1 MIKQLVMAALLS
13 AAAISPASWAGT
25 QSVEIDSVSV
35 NNKQTWL
42 KVKGE
47 LKGFGKNTSLTLRDA
62 DNLEV
67 VFHSE
72 TVKNKRFNAKVQIE
86 DLIYVP
92 CKIAAVANNNTT
104 LMDSADV
111 TDVSSCGG
119 YSATLSGLVTD
130 EPIPYASVS
139 VTVNGNTFTTTA
151 DENGAYSLTI
161 LTTTLETLVKIE
173 SSAFDAQTGDE
184 INFVN
189 LLGSFEKV
197 LEDDSHNVTNVTT
210 ASYVLTLAANG
221 FQEPTNITELQQ
233 AETAVD
239 ASQLIELAAVIKLI
253 VDDANYQL
261 PDGYTS
267 IIEFVSS
274 QSAVESFIENTP
286 EVDLIAAQNAIL
298 ADSDLVAGFDESDI
312 PSFYYAIDTTEP
324 GYLSRSGSALKF
336 NATGTGSKLS
346 FTSWNGQAINAGYSW
361 HVANGRIET
370 TYTTPIEQE
379 LLTYNIESLTD
390 DQAEIDAFY
399 AGGGVDDQIVFYQST
414 LSQNYTRVVDGAL
427 VDVINVE
434 TRVEKRTP
442 PIQLTNGDTLT
453 LQNNKIEISSGQQT
467 FRSALDIEPIAFKA
481 DCSNG
486 VACVLGQW
494 GGQYNYSE
502 GKRAY
507 DDYIYPTTS
516 YADVIMFDS
525 NGVANGKISNI
536 SANWQVNNAGQLV
549 IQYPNGAVQ
558 TSEIIDQ
565 LGLEY
570 GVFSQFSTPEGEFA
584 TYDIWV
590 KGQTSFVLDSAYLQP
605 ASSNHYWNG
614 EINSWIPGSFDSNGL
629 LIPERLWGWLFTS
642 HTVQNIDGVAWQGPD
657 QNGLSSINFV
667 LSDAVSY
674 QVGAQSIEIN
684 RLPFAKRY
692 WYPIASTLING
703 DRVFYIV
710 EREERDAQLWFGG
723 QPGYN
728 TFIPS
733 RINIE
738 REVDR
743 ANYTNVAR

>member
-1 MIKQLVMAALLS
+1 MIKYFVAVGLFFVTLS
-13 AAAISPASWAGT
+13 SVTVWADDKEI
-25 QSVEIDSVSV
+25 EIDDILV
-35 NNKQTWL
+35 NKKQTKL
-42 KVKGE
+42 KIKGE
-47 LKGFGKNTSLTLRDA
+47 VEGFGKHPTLKFHDA
-62 DNLEV
+62 DNMDY
-67 VFHSE
+67 VFHTQKVRGE
-72 TVKNKRFNAKVQIE
+72 NFNAKVKLKN
-86 DLIYVP
+86 LIYLP
-92 CKIAAVANNNTT
+92 CEIAFVANNDMNVIETVDISELAT
-104 LMDSADV
+104 
-111 TDVSSCGG
+111 CGG
-119 YSATLSGLVTD
+119 YSATVSGLVTD

-261 PDGYTS
+261 PDGYAS

-274 QSAVESFIENTP
+274 QSAVASFIENTP

-312 PSFYYAIDTTEP
+312 PSFYYAIDTAEP

-486 VACVLGQW
+486 VACVLGLW

-590 KGQTSFVLDSAYLQP
+590 KGQTNFVLDSAYLQP
-605 ASSNHYWNG
+605 TSSNHYWNG

-642 HTVQNIDGVAWQGPD
+642 HTVQNIDGVVWQGPD

-674 QVGAQSIEIN
+674 QVGAQNIEIN
-684 RLPFAKRY
+684 RLPFAKRF
-692 WYPIASTLING
+692 WYPIASTIING

-738 REVDR
+738 READR

>member
-1 MIKQLVMAALLS
+1 MIKYLMALS
-13 AAAISPASWAGT
+13 VLCISFFSVDVLA
-25 QSVEIDSVSV
+25 QNKNVEIDKISVD
-35 NNKQTWL
+35 NKRTTL

-47 LKGFGKNTSLTLRDA
+47 LTGYDKGATLTLRDA
-62 DNLEV
+62 DNLNV
-67 VFHSE
+67 VLHSQ
-72 TVKNKRFNAKVQIE
+72 VVNHKRFNAKVSINS
-86 DLIYVP
+86 LVYLP
-92 CKIAAVANNNTT
+92 CNIAAVINNDLSQIDIAQVEDT
-104 LMDSADV
+104 A
-111 TDVSSCGG
+111 SCGG
-119 YSATLSGLVTD
+119 YSATISGLVTD
-130 EPIPYASVS
+130 EPIPYATVS
-139 VTVNGNTFTTTA
+139 VTINGNTFTTVA

-161 LTTTLETLVKIE
+161 LSTTIDNLIKVE
-173 SSAFDAQTGDE
+173 SSAVDAQTGDE

-189 LLGSFEKV
+189 LVGSFEKV
-197 LEDDSHNVTNVTT
+197 IDDDVQNVTNVTT
-210 ASYVLTLAANG
+210 ASYVLTVQANG
-221 FQEPTNITELQQ
+221 GEEPTTVNELKE

-253 VDDANYQL
+253 VDDPNYQL
-261 PDGYTS
+261 PEGFDS
-267 IIEFVSS
+267 VIDFVSAP
-274 QSAVESFIENTP
+274 SAVDSFIENTP
-286 EVDLIAAQNAIL
+286 EEDLVAAQNAIL
-298 ADSDLVAGFDESDI
+298 QDSNLVAGFKQNDI
-312 PSFYYAIDTTEP
+312 PNFYYAIDTAEP

-336 NATGTGSKLS
+336 NPAGAGNKLS
-346 FTSWNGQAINAGYSW
+346 FLSWNGQAINAPYTW
-361 HVANGRIET
+361 QIVNGRIEV
-370 TYTTPIEQE
+370 TYNNPLEQE
-379 LLTYNIESLTD
+379 LLTNAIEDLTD

-399 AGGGVDDQIVFYQST
+399 AGGGVDDQIVFYRST
-414 LSQNYTRVVDGAL
+414 IAENFTRVVDGNL

-434 TRVEKRTP
+434 TRSEVRTP
-442 PIQLTNGDTLT
+442 TFQLNDGSSLT
-453 LQNNKIEISSGQQT
+453 LQDTKIEIASGQQT
-467 FRSALDIEPIAFKA
+467 FRSDLDIEPVAFNA
-481 DCSNG
+481 TCTTG

-507 DDYIYPTTS
+507 DDYIFPTTS
-516 YADVIMFDS
+516 YADVITFDA
-525 NGVANGKISNI
+525 NGIANGKISGIN
-536 SANWQVNNAGQLV
+536 ANWQVDNAGKL
-549 IQYPNGAVQ
+549 IIEYPNGTVQ

-570 GVFSQFSTPEGEFA
+570 GVFTSYTTPEGEFA

-590 KGQTSFVLDSAYLQP
+590 KGQQNFVLDSAYLQP
-605 ASSNHYWNG
+605 TSSNHYWNG

-674 QVGAQSIEIN
+674 QVGTQNIEIN
-684 RLPFAKRY
+684 RLPFAKRF
-692 WYPIASTLING
+692 WYPIASTIING

-723 QPGYN
+723 QLGYN